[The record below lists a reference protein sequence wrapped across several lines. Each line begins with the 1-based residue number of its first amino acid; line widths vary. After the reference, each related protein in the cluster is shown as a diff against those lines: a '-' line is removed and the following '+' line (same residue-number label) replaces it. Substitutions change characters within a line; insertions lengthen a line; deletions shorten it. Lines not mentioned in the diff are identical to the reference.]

1 MRGDYNEKLWYLE
14 IYGSL
19 KRREVILE
27 RYEGLLFFSHFLFL
41 DNFSNGRTSIENIE
55 DIWIIGR
62 MKSKILIKSMLLSRI
77 DKPFF
82 LWIINFIE

>member
-41 DNFSNGRTSIENIE
+41 DNFRNGRTSIENIE